1 MKHTEEINWGM
12 GFDQVAEKYDKLS
25 SHYAQK
31 LDASI
36 MGQLQLPHFDG
47 PAYEPEKDQERLANQ
62 HERIKALM
70 LDGRWRTLRQIAQAT
85 NSPESSVSAQ
95 LRHLR
100 KPRFGAYNI
109 ERRRVAGGLYE
120 YRIAL

>member
-1 MKHTEEINWGM
+1 MTQMELI
-12 GFDQVAEKYDKLS
+12 
-25 SHYAQK
+25 
-31 LDASI
+31 
-36 MGQLQLPHFDG
+36 PHFDG